1 MARHTINQKFVENLH
16 RQSGTGKYQEF
27 ADDALRGFGVKVT
40 PQGGITIT
48 TAGRHQATNTLARRW
63 ATIPA

>member
-40 PQGGITIT
+40 RGGITIT
-48 TAGRHQATNTLARRW
+48 TGGGHQATNSLARRW